1 MTKLTGSL
9 DGYTAL
15 LVKSEGGQAEEVVDE
30 ENGILIS
37 AMLRQY
43 FMSLRTVGQWK
54 NLADHWKGVGS
65 CGEIPLSPTS
75 PNKRAS
81 DEGQKADAP
90 TRNLLERIDSG
101 EASKQWTDFLQSR
114 VGLNKAPI
122 NDDSDSEDS
131 EDDDPDA
138 VDEDDMDFE
147 VLLMKKFF
155 ARWVGKAGV
164 RATVCDPVHVHAMT
178 VDWTRTIAPVLEGR
192 IKMVGA

>member
-1 MTKLTGSL
+1 
-9 DGYTAL
+9 
-15 LVKSEGGQAEEVVDE
+15 
-30 ENGILIS
+30 
-37 AMLRQY
+37 
-43 FMSLRTVGQWK
+43 MSLRTVGQWK

-65 CGEIPLSPTS
+65 CGEIPLSPS
-75 PNKRAS
+75 S
-81 DEGQKADAP
+81 DKKPAGDEERKADTP
-90 TRNLLERIDSG
+90 ERNMLERINSG
-101 EASKQWTDFLQSR
+101 EASKQWQSFLQSR

-122 NDDSDSEDS
+122 DDDSDSEED

-164 RATVCDPVHVHAMT
+164 RASVCDPVHVHAMT
-178 VDWTRTIAPVLEGR
+178 VDWTRTIAPVLDGR